1 MKTSLRAVLKKNVGA
16 ACFILMCLLFASIVL
31 TAKVMADRVLS
42 AEDELYYETAGKPM
56 LSE

>member
-1 MKTSLRAVLKKNVGA
+1 
-16 ACFILMCLLFASIVL
+16 MCLLFASIVL